1 MMNGDAKKLALALGF
16 MDDETLDA
24 VIETH
29 PTVQAYL
36 NGAITFTE
44 AMFIEE
50 YLSNGFSHK
59 AAMQA
64 VESRAL
70 ALQAYDRLG
79 RTLMRKP
86 VVRKLLARRLAEQ
99 SLTSDEVL
107 AQLAS
112 VATAS
117 MEDFVDIRPVTDPV
131 TEQVMW
137 IAVPDIRKAKESGKL
152 HLAKELTYDKEGSV
166 RIKLRDADKALDMLA
181 KHLGLF
187 ELDNMQKIPPEVAE
201 LLKLSASEKKERLG
215 HYRDMMEWSQPSGG
229 DTPASTDEPAP
240 ED

>member
-16 MDDETLDA
+16 MDDETLSS

-29 PTVQAYL
+29 PTIQAYM
-36 NGAITFTE
+36 NGAVTFTE

-50 YLSNGFSHK
+50 YLSNGFNHR

-64 VESRAL
+64 VESRAVTI
-70 ALQAYDRLG
+70 QVYDRLG

-86 VVRKLLARRLAEQ
+86 VVRKLLSRRLAEQ
-99 SLTSDEVL
+99 ALTSDEVL

-117 MEDFVDIRPVTDPV
+117 MEDFVEVREFVDPL
-131 TEQVMW
+131 TEQPMW
-137 IAVPDIRKAKESGKL
+137 LAVPDIKKAKEAGKL
-152 HLAKELTYDKEGSV
+152 HLAKELTYDKEGTV
-166 RIKLRDADKALDMLA
+166 KIKLRDADKALDVLA

-187 ELDNMQKIPPEVAE
+187 ELDNLQKVPAEIVE
-201 LLKLSASEKKERLG
+201 LLKLSATEKKDRLSQ
-215 HYRDMMEWSQPSGG
+215 YRSMMDWSESGG
-229 DTPASTDEPAP
+229 EEPPSTDDPAP
-240 ED
+240 EE